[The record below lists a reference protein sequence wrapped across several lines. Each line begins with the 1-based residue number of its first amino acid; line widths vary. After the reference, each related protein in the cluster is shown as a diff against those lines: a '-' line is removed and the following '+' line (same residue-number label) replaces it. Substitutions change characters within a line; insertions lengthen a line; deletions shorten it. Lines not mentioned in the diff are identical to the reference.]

1 MLPTTPPPIR
11 ACFTDLELRE
21 RDRARPRLR
30 PTLPPPVVEV
40 GRIAVALCEVEAGA
54 RPRHQLERVCHPTL
68 WEVLAWHLTIS
79 GPAVTSRSLRR
90 VLAQERSPGIV
101 DGVAVV
107 DRGGRV
113 EPVAMRLDAA
123 AGHWEVVE
131 LQYVPAGGDLDAG
144 QRLAGRTWAS
154 AVLPRAVPPLPCRFC
169 QSALCAS
176 ERPSN
181 SQGHLVLLR
190 AASRSGRQSVAQGPP
205 AAPVALGTPAAR
217 PGTGR

>member
-1 MLPTTPPPIR
+1 MLPTSPPPIR
-11 ACFTDLELRE
+11 ACLTDLELRE

-30 PTLPPPVVEV
+30 PALPPPVVEV

-68 WEVLAWHLTIS
+68 WEVLAWHLTTS

-154 AVLPRAVPPLPCRFC
+154 AVLPRAVPPLGCRFC
-169 QSALCAS
+169 HSALCSS
-176 ERPSN
+176 ERPPSL
-181 SQGHLVLLR
+181 QGRLIILR
-190 AASRSGRQSVAQGPP
+190 AASRCGRQPP
-205 AAPVALGTPAAR
+205 AQARPVTPVALGTPVAF